1 MWRPFPGSRTSGKSP
16 KTEAGRA
23 AGVATV
29 ESFRAPAR
37 RRFCASASD
46 DALAKRIAT
55 PLLSSSQAI
64 AVDPC
69 RSSRSSEQGV
79 ATGRSENHGGG
90 DIRLVHRVQQL
101 ERVKALARPCTPV
114 DRFQRALEEASVRLT
129 GKCADQ
135 LSDQSRELVMSD
147 LRESFF
153 RQLSETDS
161 ETLMTELAKI
171 AFGDDTE
178 ALAAA
183 EREVLASLDAGSQ
196 CIAVAPGRQS

>member
-1 MWRPFPGSRTSGKSP
+1 MS
-16 KTEAGRA
+16 
-23 AGVATV
+23 
-29 ESFRAPAR
+29 
-37 RRFCASASD
+37 
-46 DALAKRIAT
+46 
-55 PLLSSSQAI
+55 
-64 AVDPC
+64 
-69 RSSRSSEQGV
+69 
-79 ATGRSENHGGG
+79 
-90 DIRLVHRVQQL
+90 LVHRLRQL

-114 DRFQRALEEASVRLT
+114 DRFQRALDDASVRLT
-129 GKCADQ
+129 GKRSSH
-135 LSDQSRELVMSD
+135 LSDQSREQVMSD

-171 AFGDDTE
+171 ALGDDTE

>member
-1 MWRPFPGSRTSGKSP
+1 MS
-16 KTEAGRA
+16 
-23 AGVATV
+23 
-29 ESFRAPAR
+29 
-37 RRFCASASD
+37 
-46 DALAKRIAT
+46 
-55 PLLSSSQAI
+55 
-64 AVDPC
+64 
-69 RSSRSSEQGV
+69 
-79 ATGRSENHGGG
+79 
-90 DIRLVHRVQQL
+90 LVHRLRQL

-114 DRFQRALEEASVRLT
+114 DRFQRALDEASVRLT
-129 GKCADQ
+129 GECADQ

-147 LRESFF
+147 LRESF

-196 CIAVAPGRQS
+196 CIAVAPGRPS

>member
-1 MWRPFPGSRTSGKSP
+1 MS
-16 KTEAGRA
+16 
-23 AGVATV
+23 
-29 ESFRAPAR
+29 
-37 RRFCASASD
+37 
-46 DALAKRIAT
+46 
-55 PLLSSSQAI
+55 
-64 AVDPC
+64 
-69 RSSRSSEQGV
+69 
-79 ATGRSENHGGG
+79 
-90 DIRLVHRVQQL
+90 LVHRLRQL

-114 DRFQRALEEASVRLT
+114 DRFQRALDEASVRLT
-129 GKCADQ
+129 GECADQ

-171 AFGDDTE
+171 ALGDDTE

-196 CIAVAPGRQS
+196 CIAVAPGRPS